1 MTDNKKGWGSTVLG
15 WFVVRDEDSA
25 ADASASP
32 YSGSLVDAADSRHLD
47 TILPPITPSLSARPA
62 AGAPGRPAATP
73 ARPAAAARP
82 AAGGTKAPAA
92 APPAA
97 ATPLPVFQKEPP
109 PATGGAVDFAKVFEA
124 ATIDASEQEMVAK
137 SVALLGSLP
146 AGTDPTVKKQ
156 IVEASLKAFGVP
168 IDKIIETGVEEI
180 QALEGYIRAV
190 GNAAQKSATDAEERI
205 KKLEETIQDL
215 RADMQKRV
223 VEGQSV
229 IKACNDKK
237 LEVQAILEFFGQ
249 EAVAKVVQE
258 SPKLHDPKDI
268 KS

>member
-1 MTDNKKGWGSTVLG
+1 MTDNKKGWGSTDLG
-15 WFVVRDEDSA
+15 WFVVRDEDGTP
-25 ADASASP
+25 DASGSG
-32 YSGSLVDAADSRHLD
+32 YSGSLVDAADSRNHD
-47 TILPPITPSLSARPA
+47 TILPPITPP
-62 AGAPGRPAATP
+62 APGRPTAAAS
-73 ARPAAAARP
+73 ARPAAAAPTRPPAAAKSP
-82 AAGGTKAPAA
+82 AAGVTKAPAA
-92 APPAA
+92 APP
-97 ATPLPVFQKEPP
+97 LPVFKKEPP

-124 ATIDASEQEMVAK
+124 ATIEAAEQEMVAK

-146 AGTDPTVKKQ
+146 AGTDAAVKRQ

-190 GNAAQKSATDAEERI
+190 GNAAQKSSTDAEERI

-223 VEGQSV
+223 IEQQTV

-258 SPKLHDPKDI
+258 SPKLHDPK
-268 KS
+268 SVVGGQ